1 MKKHKYL
8 FVACLS
14 LFPVMAVAGNDTLH
28 EIMEVPSAT
37 NINKNRLYKGKVV
50 DDRTSEPL
58 VGATVKVKGSTIGTI
73 TDIDGNFALDIPDNI
88 SPIVFEVSY
97 MGYASKEAAPAKTTG
112 FTIRLAEDSQTLEEV
127 QIIAYGK
134 QSKMS
139 VTAAISSID
148 TKELLKSP
156 SGSVANALSGAVT
169 GLSSIQPSGQ
179 PGAEN
184 PSIYIRGTGSLSDE
198 LSKPLILVDGVER
211 SFFQMDSHEIESITV
226 LKDAASTAVFGVR
239 GANGVVLVTT
249 RRGVS
254 GKPVISLNSSFGLTQ
269 ALRNLKGVDSYTYA
283 TLYNEAQLSDNPSL
297 AESQLGFSPFV
308 IDMFRTNEDPIMFP
322 NVDWND
328 YLFKNLAWQT
338 QHNLTLSGGGERFR
352 YFVSLGYL
360 LQDGMLK
367 QLGESYDP
375 NYQYKRFNYRSNV
388 DIDITKS
395 TLLKVNIG
403 GHVGAK
409 REPRTDELWRKV
421 LWSTPFSSPGIVDG
435 KLISNI
441 YSNRYISIGERSCP
455 LDYYYNY
462 GYNVDTDNVLNLDL
476 ALEQKLDFIT
486 PGLSMNIKGAYNTNY
501 NVKAS
506 RTPSGADSMCTPIY
520 LGSIE
525 TPGMDFWDPRFD
537 RTIVYQTDGVSG
549 LHEQMSYG
557 EEVGRGRNWYGEFS
571 LNYSRSFGDHDVSA
585 LFLYN
590 QSKKYYPETK
600 IDGKVFYMDIP
611 TAYVGYVGRMTYA
624 YKKRYM
630 VDLNAGYNG
639 SENFA
644 PDKRF
649 GFFPAVS
656 AGWILSEEKFMKKQK
671 VIDFLKLRA
680 SYGIV
685 GNDKMENARFL
696 YMAGAWSGY
705 NTVAKGQGSWQ
716 FGKDGGTGLLP
727 DAKENT
733 MGNPDVTWEKV
744 AKQNYGIDL
753 KMFDSR
759 LSLTADVFFEKRK
772 DILSTRNT
780 LPAIT
785 DINLPKINLGK
796 VNNHGYELSLGWND
810 RAGKVDY
817 WLKANVSYAK
827 NKIIYMD
834 EVVPNEPYMA
844 ETGRSTGLTYG
855 YIFDRFLQKDDFD
868 ADGNLKKDEN
878 GRQILPQM
886 ALGTPRPGDALF
898 KDLNGDGVING
909 DDKTR
914 FGYAERPDYVFGF
927 LGGLKWKNFEF
938 SMQWTAA
945 MNASRILDG
954 EYRNAFG
961 STNSR
966 MLLKF
971 LADGRW
977 TEENPNSRFPRL
989 TFMNKSHYL
998 QTSDLWLMN
1007 GSYLRLKTAEISYTL
1022 PQKDFLKKVG
1032 IESVRFYCNGYNL
1045 LTLFSDLNDIDIDPE
1060 GVTDGGNNNYP
1071 NIRIYN
1077 FGVNISF

>member
-28 EIMEVPSAT
+28 EIMEVPSST

-297 AESQLGFSPFV
+297 TESQLGFSPFV

-914 FGYAERPDYVFGF
+914 FGYAERPDYVFDF

-1022 PQKDFLKKVG
+1022 LQKDFLKKVG